1 MSLYRN
7 FPSKDD
13 LVVECLKNEDREFFE
28 WWDEVIAP
36 YSDDPRAQISA
47 LFTAFETHACC
58 ESGSRGC
65 ALANAAVELPDL
77 EHPARAVVLEHHRK
91 IRSRLRDLCH
101 KIGARDPQML
111 GDSLMLLM
119 GGSYMARLIFPTT
132 GAIESV
138 SEAARILIESSQGTE
153 EFTLVS
159 LEKLFRQS
167 DFISLH
173 VPLTPETEGMV
184 NRERLQ
190 QMKSSAFLINTSRG
204 PLINES
210 DLRWA
215 LEHQEIAGAGLD
227 VLSSEPPPADHPLI
241 GAPNCIITPHQAWAS
256 FEARNRL
263 MGETVRNVQ
272 AFVQGEQRNVVV

>member
-1 MSLYRN
+1 MEPAAKKEASTGKRPSARDRIFETACDLFYRKGIRGVGVESIAAAAGTTKMSLYRN

-119 GGSYMARLIFPTT
+119 GGSYKARSIVPTT

-138 SEAARILIESSQGTE
+138 REAARILID
-153 EFTLVS
+153 
-159 LEKLFRQS
+159 S
-167 DFISLH
+167 DI
-173 VPLTPETEGMV
+173 G
-184 NRERLQ
+184 
-190 QMKSSAFLINTSRG
+190 IDTSG
-204 PLINES
+204 PS
-210 DLRWA
+210 PD
-215 LEHQEIAGAGLD
+215 
-227 VLSSEPPPADHPLI
+227 
-241 GAPNCIITPHQAWAS
+241 
-256 FEARNRL
+256 
-263 MGETVRNVQ
+263 
-272 AFVQGEQRNVVV
+272 